1 MMAPELFEKSGALS
15 HFDLC
20 KAVAE
25 KVARKAWVTLY
36 EYQSYAT
43 GEFPDVLTFDNS
55 GTTLYE
61 IKTSHSDF
69 LADARKDARRKW
81 RPKLGLFYYPGHPA
95 TEKAEV
101 RLKAEFPDL
110 YYIESPHLGGERYF
124 VCEQGVIDKSEIPEG
139 WGLIY
144 FKAGKMFRKVDSKR
158 WRADVRQERNI
169 LAHSLRRFASGDHTG
184 ILVNTYATK
193 NGNGV

>member
-1 MMAPELFEKSGALS
+1 MSAMP

-25 KVARKAWVTLY
+25 KVACKAWVTLY

-43 GEFPDVLTFDNS
+43 DEFPDVLSFGNR

-69 LADARKDARRKW
+69 IADARKDARKKW
-81 RPKLGLFYYPGHPA
+81 RPKVGLYSDKSDFY
-95 TEKAEV
+95 V
-101 RLKAEFPDL
+101 RAHHPDL
-110 YYIESPHLGGERYF
+110 YYIERPHLGGARYF
-124 VCEQGVIDKSEIPEG
+124 VCEPGVIEKTEVPEG

-144 FKAGKMFRKVDSKR
+144 FRAGRMFRRVESKH

-169 LAHSLRRFASGDHTG
+169 LAHAFRKYSSGDSRG
-184 ILVNTYATK
+184 IIVNTYATAAAGGK
-193 NGNGV
+193 SDADT